1 MQDRFCAWT
10 GPLPAAKGHGG
21 WQAGGHMAG
30 LAGLLRDP
38 QEDAGWPGPSGV
50 HLVSDSWL
58 RDCAVTGAS
67 GHSDP
72 EMRHVEQ
79 TPCGN
84 HGDQK
89 GGERSAEATWVR

>member
-38 QEDAGWPGPSGV
+38 QEDAGWPRPSGV
-50 HLVSDSWL
+50 HLVSIWCL
-58 RDCAVTGAS
+58 TAGCVTVLSPGPV
-67 GHSDP
+67 GT
-72 EMRHVEQ
+72 R
-79 TPCGN
+79 T
-84 HGDQK
+84 QK
-89 GGERSAEATWVR
+89 CVT